1 MYLIK
6 DEKERNFLNILHITS
21 AIDCL
26 KRDIFLKMIIMTPKI
41 DMNFRGIADGD
52 EVTAAH
58 LAAMWGYEKT
68 LKILLYGGC
77 DPFIVDDYGNTA
89 YDHASDNG
97 HFKCV
102 QVLEQFYKR
111 MFLDEKQIFDNDI
124 TNKSFNNNNSAN
136 ELSSSQTF
144 LKSLNDSFQS
154 KLNIS
159 PRLSSRR
166 CLFGASSS
174 TKKKISNVLSEITPS
189 LIICDFSFDD
199 TPEKKNQEIIC
210 KNIEKSVNDSE
221 SEIQSEISYYDP
233 VTGITL
239 IEQKLDFPRN
249 SLTKEESTI
258 ITGPATDTNKE
269 NDQFE
274 NNNFEDSIAN
284 LNDSQIRNELN
295 AIGNPP
301 GPLTPTTRNLYIKKL
316 RSYRKGNLSP
326 NKIDVP
332 LPGYSRQLNM
342 FVQNVISF
350 NNDGSKLEIEL
361 IKEMEKLLKRGKQ
374 TYFTYLLLDPRLTN
388 NLPSQAAS
396 MDPQQINTIL
406 FKEFIKAIFYVGKGQ
421 GSRPHDHLYEAAK
434 KYGTKSNLKS
444 KKVRK
449 IIEIWTQ
456 DKGVISLQ
464 CFLNISNKEALTRE
478 KLMIDAL
485 GLENLTNIKNG
496 TKVPL
501 KWNDFKK
508 KICGSFLLFKA
519 FQLLLI
525 SGERQI
531 KRFDN

>member
-1 MYLIK
+1 M
-6 DEKERNFLNILHITS
+6 
-21 AIDCL
+21 
-26 KRDIFLKMIIMTPKI
+26 
-41 DMNFRGIADGD
+41 
-52 EVTAAH
+52 
-58 LAAMWGYEKT
+58 
-68 LKILLYGGC
+68 
-77 DPFIVDDYGNTA
+77 
-89 YDHASDNG
+89 
-97 HFKCV
+97 
-102 QVLEQFYKR
+102 
-111 MFLDEKQIFDNDI
+111 
-124 TNKSFNNNNSAN
+124 
-136 ELSSSQTF
+136 
-144 LKSLNDSFQS
+144 
-154 KLNIS
+154 
-159 PRLSSRR
+159 
-166 CLFGASSS
+166 
-174 TKKKISNVLSEITPS
+174 
-189 LIICDFSFDD
+189 
-199 TPEKKNQEIIC
+199 
-210 KNIEKSVNDSE
+210 
-221 SEIQSEISYYDP
+221 
-233 VTGITL
+233 
-239 IEQKLDFPRN
+239 
-249 SLTKEESTI
+249 
-258 ITGPATDTNKE
+258 
-269 NDQFE
+269 
-274 NNNFEDSIAN
+274 
-284 LNDSQIRNELN
+284 
-295 AIGNPP
+295 
-301 GPLTPTTRNLYIKKL
+301 TPTTRNLYIKKL

-332 LPGYSRQLNM
+332 LPGYSRELNM

-396 MDPQQINTIL
+396 MEPQQINTIL

-519 FQLLLI
+519 FQLLLV